1 MEQFLVL
8 SGRIRFNDVEM
19 TAGDFMK
26 VGAGDEHAAH
36 ALEDTLVF
44 FAHRR
49 GVVMKGLIKTSPETG
64 SSRKETLTALAV
76 DMMQAQG
83 FSALALRD
91 LAQAAHI
98 RAASLYNH
106 FSSKDELARLA
117 MSRYS
122 AGRGAELSAPPSGRV
137 TAMTSTICFIAVS
150 PHSTGEDCLM
160 RSLHG
165 GQFF

>member
-1 MEQFLVL
+1 
-8 SGRIRFNDVEM
+8 
-19 TAGDFMK
+19 MK
-26 VGAGDEHAAH
+26 A
-36 ALEDTLVF
+36 
-44 FAHRR
+44 
-49 GVVMKGLIKTSPETG
+49 SSETG

-122 AGRGAELSAPPSGRV
+122 AGRGRGAELSAPPSGRV

-165 GQFF
+165 GQFL